1 MLRIAICDDMPE
13 FLQKTSDLI
22 CQWQNRP
29 EFFSLETFSDGDSL
43 IAVHA
48 GKPFDIIFLDVV
60 MPLLNGIETAR
71 EIRQTD
77 RSVKIVFL
85 TSSAEF
91 AVESYTVK
99 ADNYLLKP
107 VSPEALYRC
116 LDELNEDI
124 PDNSRFLIARGPTS
138 VHRVPFR
145 DIEYVEAQNKQ
156 ALISLVGGTNV
167 RTTEPLY
174 SLESKL
180 LFSDGFFKCHRS
192 YIVNLQRIETYT
204 PKEIRMRS
212 GFRIPIARGSQK
224 EFESI
229 YFEFLFGKAGDN
241 G

>member
-22 CQWQNRP
+22 CRWQNRP
-29 EFFSLETFSDGDSL
+29 EFFTVETFSDGDSL
-43 IAVHA
+43 IAAHA
-48 GKPFDIIFLDVV
+48 GKPFDILFLDVV

-116 LDELNEDI
+116 LDELQSDI
-124 PDNSRFLIARGPTS
+124 RENSRYIIAKSATS
-138 VHRVPFR
+138 VHRIPFP
-145 DIEYVEAQNKQ
+145 DIEHIEAQNKQ
-156 ALISLVGGTNV
+156 VLFFLANGSTVSS
-167 RTTEPLY
+167 TEPLY
-174 SLESKL
+174 SLENKL
-180 LFSDGFFKCHRS
+180 LLSDGFFKCHRS
-192 YIVNLQRIETYT
+192 YIVNFQRIATYT

-212 GFRIPIARGSQK
+212 GCRIPISRSCQK
-224 EFESI
+224 EFELA
-229 YFEFLFGKAGDN
+229 YFEYLFGKAGDI
-241 G
+241 